1 MLGTYLKLVLN
12 IQLHI
17 VILFIIRKPNP
28 CMRIKK
34 VQHKEFSLY
43 HYMSHELKIFKWE
56 LMSEYDEQWWEELT
70 HEEAYKLR
78 YI

>member
-43 HYMSHELKIFKWE
+43 HYMSHELKIFK
-56 LMSEYDEQWWEELT
+56 
-70 HEEAYKLR
+70 
-78 YI
+78 